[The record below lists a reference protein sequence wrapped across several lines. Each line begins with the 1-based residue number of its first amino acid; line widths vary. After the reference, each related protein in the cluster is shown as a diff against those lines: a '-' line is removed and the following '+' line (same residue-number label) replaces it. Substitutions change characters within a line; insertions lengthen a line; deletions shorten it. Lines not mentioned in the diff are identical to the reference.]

1 MRSHLAL
8 ASAIVRTCPCVLL
21 IASAFAQEPELTAKA
36 AILMDAQTGDVIFEK
51 SAKAVRQPASTT
63 KIMTALLALE
73 KIPAGTMITAP
84 PNIGKVGGSSMN
96 LKPGETLTRE
106 DALFGLMLRSGNDM
120 AHALAVHISGS
131 EAAFAKLMN
140 ERAKEIGCKST
151 SFQSPHGLPNDKHT
165 TTAHDLALIAR
176 EAMKNGFFR
185 RIVATPKWFVMRS
198 HNQKDLMIENNNRLL
213 LEDAYL
219 EGIKTGY
226 TRAAGLCFV
235 GSRNENNL
243 RLISVVLGSD
253 SWMDDTKTLFN
264 WGYEAVE
271 LRGRFV
277 KGDTIGNIEVT
288 GGMEP
293 SARVGFREPANIYA
307 ARGSTWQV
315 VYRRNKAPVA
325 VNDPAAVLRYYD
337 GYGNQVELPLVFLED
352 VAEKPLAM
360 ALAGDWRSWALV
372 GFGALCVAAL
382 RRRPRAQRYARRV
395 RIAR

>member
-1 MRSHLAL
+1 MRLFS
-8 ASAIVRTCPCVLL
+8 VGCLL
-21 IASAFAQEPELTAKA
+21 AFAVALLAQGPEVTAKA
-36 AILMDAQTGDVIFEK
+36 ALLMDAETGDILFEK
-51 SAKAVRQPASTT
+51 SANAVRQPASTT

-131 EAAFAKLMN
+131 ESAFAKLMN
-140 ERAKEIGCKST
+140 ERAKQIGCKST
-151 SFQSPHGLPNDKHT
+151 NFQNPHGLPNDKHL
-165 TTAHDLALIAR
+165 TTAYDLALIAR
-176 EAMKNGFFR
+176 EAMKNDFFR

-213 LEDAYL
+213 LEDAFL
-219 EGIKTGY
+219 EGVKTGY
-226 TRAAGLCFV
+226 TRAAGRCFV

-253 SWMDDTKTLFN
+253 SWTDDTKTLFN

-271 LRGRFV
+271 LRGRFA
-277 KGDTIGNIEVT
+277 KGDAIGSVEVI

-293 SARVGFREPANIYA
+293 SARVGFRDAADVYA

-315 VYRRNKAPVA
+315 VYGKHEAPVA
-325 VNDPAAVLRYYD
+325 VDDPAGVLRYYD
-337 GYGNQVELPLVFLED
+337 GYGNQVELPLVFIED
-352 VAEKPLAM
+352 VAQKPLAM
-360 ALAGDWRSWALV
+360 ALAGDWRSWAWL
-372 GFGALCVAAL
+372 GFGALCVAAV
-382 RRRPRAQRYARRV
+382 RRRPRTQSYARRV